1 MGHIYNLEF
10 SSSHIFY
17 NSFGSLRSFELES
30 EEMLNSF
37 REGGRISFPVSEKGE
52 REAVVPFSSGT
63 VCAPYF
69 P

>member
-1 MGHIYNLEF
+1 
-10 SSSHIFY
+10 
-17 NSFGSLRSFELES
+17 
-30 EEMLNSF
+30 MLNSF

-52 REAVVPFSSGT
+52 REAMVPFSSGT